1 MSRVRLAVDRC
12 TLMAWR
18 TRHSFD
24 LTPALLRIVFS
35 TCQSIVYNTMS
46 SSAIATVNDLKEALN
61 KEMASPD
68 ADHTERIV
76 DILTRL
82 NEQPMTL
89 PILTETLIGASVSK
103 VKSGHP
109 NADVAAKANAL
120 VKKWKKLAKE
130 GGVGAASSA
139 GKPGLERGE
148 SSASVASSSASGQQ
162 AKQAMKKK
170 AAAAAAAAAESGDGP
185 AAGSVESEF
194 AHLPNLRKN
203 ISVKMHT
210 ILIMSKA
217 EMTAGEDGFDATA
230 IDQLALSRAGEVE
243 NAIQTISRGE
253 KSAYMD
259 KARSLTFNL
268 KKNADLRQQVL
279 LGQVSSDELVKM
291 SPDQLAPAEKAKAR
305 DKMVEDLRN
314 SRRLDWEQA
323 NEKKINE
330 QCGIKGDLLKA
341 SLFTCGR
348 CKSHKTT
355 STQKQTRSADE
366 PMTVFVL
373 CLNCGNRWKC

>member
-1 MSRVRLAVDRC
+1 
-12 TLMAWR
+12 
-18 TRHSFD
+18 
-24 LTPALLRIVFS
+24 
-35 TCQSIVYNTMS
+35 MS
-46 SSAIATVNDLKEALN
+46 SSTVATVNDLKESLA
-61 KEMASPD
+61 KEMSSPD
-68 ADHTERIV
+68 AANTERV
-76 DILTRL
+76 MDILTRL
-82 NEQPMTL
+82 DEAPITL
-89 PILTETLIGASVSK
+89 GILTDTLVGASVSK

-109 NADVAAKANAL
+109 NAEVAARAKTL

-130 GGVGAASSA
+130 GGVGPSSSGRPGLDRGISVSSVSSAASA
-139 GKPGLERGE
+139 AKKKAP
-148 SSASVASSSASGQQ
+148 ATAASSSAVAS
-162 AKQAMKKK
+162 
-170 AAAAAAAAAESGDGP
+170 SNGD
-185 AAGSVESEF
+185 AGSAAPIESEF
-194 AHLPNLRKN
+194 AHLPPMRKN

-210 ILIMSKA
+210 VLVLSKA
-217 EMTAGEDGFDATA
+217 ELTAGSDGLDGSA
-230 IDQLALSRAGEVE
+230 IDELAVSRAGEVE
-243 NAIQTISRGE
+243 GAIQSISRGE

-268 KKNADLRQQVL
+268 KKNDELRTQVL
-279 LGQVSSDELVKM
+279 LGQTSADDLVRM
-291 SPDQLAPAEKAKAR
+291 SPDQLAPAAKAKAR

-366 PMTVFVL
+366 PMTVFVF

>member
-1 MSRVRLAVDRC
+1 
-12 TLMAWR
+12 
-18 TRHSFD
+18 
-24 LTPALLRIVFS
+24 
-35 TCQSIVYNTMS
+35 MS

-61 KEMASPD
+61 KEMVSPE

-82 NEQPMTL
+82 NEVPITL

-109 NADVAAKANAL
+109 NADVAAKAKAL

-130 GGVGAASSA
+130 GGVGAAS
-139 GKPGLERGE
+139 GGGRNPGLERGE
-148 SSASVASSSASGQQ
+148 SSASVASSSG
-162 AKQAMKKK
+162 MKK
-170 AAAAAAAAAESGDGP
+170 AAAAAANASAVSGEGNDTN
-185 AAGSVESEF
+185 SVESEF

-203 ISVKMHT
+203 ISVKMHG
-210 ILIMSKA
+210 ILMMSKA
-217 EMTAGEDGFDATA
+217 EMTAGDDGFDGTA
-230 IDQLALSRAGEVE
+230 IDHLALSRAGEVE
-243 NAIQTISRGE
+243 SAIQTISRGE

-279 LGQVSSDELVKM
+279 LGQVSADELVKM

>member
-1 MSRVRLAVDRC
+1 MTATLSAKTKQAKAVKWC
-12 TLMAWR
+12 TEHHR
-18 TRHSFD
+18 RYS
-24 LTPALLRIVFS
+24 S
-35 TCQSIVYNTMS
+35 TTMS

-82 NEQPMTL
+82 NEVPITL

-109 NADVAAKANAL
+109 NADVAAKAKAL

-130 GGVGAASSA
+130 GGVAAASSG

-148 SSASVASSSASGQQ
+148 SSASVGSSSGSGQQ

-170 AAAAAAAAAESGDGP
+170 AAAAAAAAESREGST
-185 AAGSVESEF
+185 AGSIESEF

-230 IDQLALSRAGEVE
+230 IDQLALSRAEEVE

-268 KKNADLRQQVL
+268 KKNDDLRQQVL

>member
-1 MSRVRLAVDRC
+1 
-12 TLMAWR
+12 
-18 TRHSFD
+18 
-24 LTPALLRIVFS
+24 
-35 TCQSIVYNTMS
+35 MS

-61 KEMASPD
+61 KEMVSPD
-68 ADHTERIV
+68 ADQTDRIV

-82 NEQPMTL
+82 NEVPITL
-89 PILTETLIGASVSK
+89 AILTETLIGASVSK

-109 NADVAAKANAL
+109 NADVAAKAKAL

-130 GGVGAASSA
+130 GGVGAAASSGA
-139 GKPGLERGE
+139 KPGLERGE

-162 AKQAMKKK
+162 AKQAMKMK
-170 AAAAAAAAAESGDGP
+170 AAATAATAAESGDGS
-185 AAGSVESEF
+185 AAGSAESEF

-210 ILIMSKA
+210 ILLMSKA

-243 NAIQTISRGE
+243 NAIQAISRGE

-268 KKNADLRQQVL
+268 KKNPNLRQQVL

-291 SPDQLAPAEKAKAR
+291 SPDQLAPPEKAKAR

>member
-1 MSRVRLAVDRC
+1 MMACSFSSRGRSSR
-12 TLMAWR
+12 
-18 TRHSFD
+18 SGN
-24 LTPALLRIVFS
+24 LL
-35 TCQSIVYNTMS
+35 Y
-46 SSAIATVNDLKEALN
+46 
-61 KEMASPD
+61 
-68 ADHTERIV
+68 V

-109 NADVAAKANAL
+109 NADVAAKAKAL

-130 GGVGAASSA
+130 GGVGAAASSG

-148 SSASVASSSASGQQ
+148 SSASVASSSGSGQQ

-170 AAAAAAAAAESGDGP
+170 AAAAAAAADSGE
-185 AAGSVESEF
+185 GSAVGNVESEF

-203 ISVKMHT
+203 ISVKMHA

-291 SPDQLAPAEKAKAR
+291 SPDQLASAEKARK
-305 DKMVEDLRN
+305 
-314 SRRLDWEQA
+314 
-323 NEKKINE
+323 
-330 QCGIKGDLLKA
+330 
-341 SLFTCGR
+341 
-348 CKSHKTT
+348 
-355 STQKQTRSADE
+355 
-366 PMTVFVL
+366 
-373 CLNCGNRWKC
+373 

>member
-1 MSRVRLAVDRC
+1 
-12 TLMAWR
+12 
-18 TRHSFD
+18 
-24 LTPALLRIVFS
+24 
-35 TCQSIVYNTMS
+35 MS

-61 KEMASPD
+61 KEMVSPE

-82 NEQPMTL
+82 NEVPITL
-89 PILTETLIGASVSK
+89 PILTETLIGAAVSK

-109 NADVAAKANAL
+109 NADVAAKAKAL

-130 GGVGAASSA
+130 GGVGAASGGGSN
-139 GKPGLERGE
+139 PGLERGE
-148 SSASVASSSASGQQ
+148 SSASVASSSGSGQQ
-162 AKQAMKKK
+162 AKRAIMKK
-170 AAAAAAAAAESGDGP
+170 AAAANASAESGEGNDTN
-185 AAGSVESEF
+185 SVESEF

-203 ISVKMHT
+203 ISVKMHG
-210 ILIMSKA
+210 ILMMSKA
-217 EMTAGEDGFDATA
+217 EMTAGDDGFDGTA
-230 IDQLALSRAGEVE
+230 IDHLALFRAGEVE
-243 NAIQTISRGE
+243 SAIQTISRGE

-279 LGQVSSDELVKM
+279 LGQVSADELVKM

>member
-1 MSRVRLAVDRC
+1 
-12 TLMAWR
+12 
-18 TRHSFD
+18 
-24 LTPALLRIVFS
+24 
-35 TCQSIVYNTMS
+35 MS

-61 KEMASPD
+61 KEMASPE

-82 NEQPMTL
+82 NEVPITL
-89 PILTETLIGASVSK
+89 SILAETLIGASVSK

-109 NADVAAKANAL
+109 NADVAAKAKAL

-130 GGVGAASSA
+130 GGVGAASGGGSN
-139 GKPGLERGE
+139 PGLEREE
-148 SSASVASSSASGQQ
+148 SSASVASSSGSGQQ
-162 AKQAMKKK
+162 AKRAIMKKATV
-170 AAAAAAAAAESGDGP
+170 AAANASAESGEGNETN
-185 AAGSVESEF
+185 SVESEF

-203 ISVKMHT
+203 ISVKLHG
-210 ILIMSKA
+210 ILMMSKA
-217 EMTAGEDGFDATA
+217 EMTAGDDGFDGTA
-230 IDQLALSRAGEVE
+230 IDHLALSRAGEVE
-243 NAIQTISRGE
+243 SAIQTISRGE

-279 LGQVSSDELVKM
+279 LGQVSADELVKM

-323 NEKKINE
+323 NEKKIND

-373 CLNCGNRWKC
+373 CLNCGKRWKC

>member
-1 MSRVRLAVDRC
+1 
-12 TLMAWR
+12 
-18 TRHSFD
+18 
-24 LTPALLRIVFS
+24 
-35 TCQSIVYNTMS
+35 MS

-82 NEQPMTL
+82 NEVPITL
-89 PILTETLIGASVSK
+89 PILTETLIGAAVSK

-109 NADVAAKANAL
+109 NADVAAKAKAL

-130 GGVGAASSA
+130 GGVGAAS
-139 GKPGLERGE
+139 GGGTNPGLERGE
-148 SSASVASSSASGQQ
+148 SSASVASSSGSGQQ
-162 AKQAMKKK
+162 AKQAIMKK
-170 AAAAAAAAAESGDGP
+170 AAAAAANASAESGEGNDTN
-185 AAGSVESEF
+185 SVESEF

-203 ISVKMHT
+203 ISVKMHG
-210 ILIMSKA
+210 ILMMSKA
-217 EMTAGEDGFDATA
+217 EMTAGDDGFDGTA
-230 IDQLALSRAGEVE
+230 IDHLALFRAGEVE
-243 NAIQTISRGE
+243 SAIQTISRGE

-279 LGQVSSDELVKM
+279 LGQVSADELVKM

>member
-1 MSRVRLAVDRC
+1 
-12 TLMAWR
+12 
-18 TRHSFD
+18 
-24 LTPALLRIVFS
+24 
-35 TCQSIVYNTMS
+35 MS
-46 SSAIATVNDLKEALN
+46 SSATATVNDLKKALN

-82 NEQPMTL
+82 NEVPITL
-89 PILTETLIGASVSK
+89 PILTDTLIGASVSK

-109 NADVAAKANAL
+109 NADVAGKAKAL

-130 GGVGAASSA
+130 GGVGAAASGGGS
-139 GKPGLERGE
+139 KPGLERGE
-148 SSASVASSSASGQQ
+148 SSTSVASSSGSGQQ

-170 AAAAAAAAAESGDGP
+170 AAAAAAAAAAASAESGEGHGV
-185 AAGSVESEF
+185 GSVESEF

-203 ISVKMHT
+203 ISVKMHG
-210 ILIMSKA
+210 ILMMSKE
-217 EMTAGEDGFDATA
+217 EMTAGDDGFDGTA
-230 IDQLALSRAGEVE
+230 IDHLALSRAGEVE

-279 LGQVSSDELVKM
+279 LGQVSADELVKM

-305 DKMVEDLRN
+305 GKMVEDLRN

-323 NEKKINE
+323 NEKKIND

-373 CLNCGNRWKC
+373 CLNCGKRWKC